1 MQRRERTHSI
11 EGRSPAAT
19 HKDMVHS
26 QSFIDKVNQIKK
38 QTLAKIKQRNEA
50 KKEEEKRRNFSVHV
64 YKIDDLPKPL
74 TRDEIALICKAPE
87 LQSQFGSRKP
97 SGRRNLSHELFEKA
111 RLRHEKKSDNQ
122 INDLH
127 SAYETIF
134 NLFTDWHKELIKS
147 RHIGPAKVKEK
158 TDKR

>member
-1 MQRRERTHSI
+1 MQNIYRTEMQKRERTHSI
-11 EGRSPAAT
+11 EGRSPVAT
-19 HKDMVHS
+19 HKDMAHS

-87 LQSQFGSRKP
+87 L
-97 SGRRNLSHELFEKA
+97 
-111 RLRHEKKSDNQ
+111 
-122 INDLH
+122 
-127 SAYETIF
+127 
-134 NLFTDWHKELIKS
+134 
-147 RHIGPAKVKEK
+147 
-158 TDKR
+158 